1 MNTVYK
7 NVFGE
12 TFSLNTGILKQ
23 PLQFQICRVLTID
36 KISRIAKLVEVI
48 EISMS
53 NLFLLI
59 LIPVFK
65 VRVKKELG
73 KSFFLNTALYKKITM
88 YH

>member
-65 VRVKKELG
+65 IRVEKELG
-73 KSFFLNTALYKKITM
+73 KSFF
-88 YH
+88 